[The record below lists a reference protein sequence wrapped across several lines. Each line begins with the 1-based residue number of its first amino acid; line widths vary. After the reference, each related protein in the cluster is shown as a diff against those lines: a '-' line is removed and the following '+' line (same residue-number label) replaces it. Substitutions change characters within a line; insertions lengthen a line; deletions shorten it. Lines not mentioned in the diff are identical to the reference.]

1 MTFSDQ
7 PHLHQ
12 LQEDLWQWP
21 SSRAAIMVGAGL
33 SLNTEPLPGVK
44 SRFPTWRQLVWAM
57 FDELYPKKPS
67 ETAAE
72 KQARLDHFSGINA
85 LRLASE
91 YEAAFGGRKLELL
104 IKTQNP
110 DSEHLPSSLH
120 RLLLQLPWKDVFT
133 TNYDTL
139 LERTQVSG
147 RAYQPVTT
155 ANDLTTTFSPR
166 IVKLHGSFPSQTPF
180 IITEEDYRTY
190 PDRFAPFVN
199 TVQQALIENSLV
211 LVGFSGDDP
220 NFLQWI
226 GWIRDQLGDHHA
238 PIYLVGPLSLSNAQR
253 TLLERRG
260 VTPIDLSP
268 VFSGCNPATGVH
280 AASLE
285 WFFRS
290 LLAAK
295 PQRPEKWAEAESPS
309 DPAPS
314 TLPAIIGARTESP
327 PAPVGLH
334 PEINVPLNEESVAS
348 VISRWSYER
357 KRYPGWLVAPNG
369 MRAELWEKTK
379 FWIQPIVQF
388 IEGWPSADRVLA
400 LRELNWR
407 YEVSMVPLFPESI
420 EPVEKSLNELF
431 EILASGKR
439 SRASIVSM
447 PFRNAS
453 HSDIVEAW
461 LELAFG
467 LLREARETFNARRW
481 NEIKQKIDRIVSV
494 NSTGE
499 DRCHYEETLWRVFN
513 AERIEAKNALAKW
526 NPSSSS
532 PLAAMWKAGLLAELD
547 ELSEA
552 RSLLREAL
560 RNTRTAL
567 LRQGQNIELLS
578 IEGWCTYLIFSIE
591 LVLDPRSRASVRQEF
606 LARWAELKA
615 WSCDPWSTKE
625 YFDQALS
632 GPPPKPQRS
641 GKIIVRGFD
650 SGQRTISHHWS
661 GDHVGPWLPAF
672 ACIRFFEQVGI
683 PVRLRHLNISGDA
696 LRSACEWVA
705 PFIGYW
711 SPAILVRAGKAKELK
726 NYDFMSRTGVAV
738 MQPEIAQRLHKWG
751 IEALARELSVLS
763 GRIEMGSAQESLLEI
778 LPELLSR
785 LSFRVDAAAVE
796 QSFQLALQFHRAPG
810 IRSHIRLHETCKP
823 WFKRIFDAATQ
834 RQLLEWLPALIKAP
848 FFDEAARSVIPQEHA
863 WPDPMQHFP
872 SGRGRQVLEAESEY
886 LLRNVESATDWLLKR
901 AQSESGESRR
911 RILARLLDVYQ
922 SKLMTTEQEDELG
935 KLLWAGV
942 PEDGTP
948 DLPLAYFSFLHLP
961 SPSEIDV
968 TARIRNKIL
977 ALTPIKSVVVN
988 ADGKLSFT
996 QCAWEERMI
1005 LEVSMATKPVVLLPN
1020 EAKGEVEWTQDE
1032 AKLLWARALDWWN
1045 NDKAL
1050 LSEDQGTALFGGM
1063 GEDSILATLEC
1074 FDLFLA
1080 RAVFPYMKDRTEDEW
1095 NQVLGFVSEAKDKG
1109 VCLAACRPYI
1119 LVHRPEQKAE
1129 VESQIGSGLSVGAK
1143 NAVEASSLAV
1153 RHWVHL
1159 GSAGLI
1165 EESSPN
1171 LLGDLINRVIFR
1183 RPEGIHSC
1191 IRQVSLLLVEKPD
1204 AFSWENVQLLIA
1216 SLVPWYGAIKLPADN
1231 VISGDFPVEERP
1243 DLRAL
1248 VGMLAAALAKWLSDR
1263 KPENDEPSEIS
1274 LWRKTCDQD
1283 PLPEVNRAFNSWE
1296 DFRVGSKD

>member
-1 MTFSDQ
+1 MNLPDQ
-7 PHLHQ
+7 AHLHQ
-12 LQEDLWQWP
+12 LQDELWQWP
-21 SSRAAIMVGAGL
+21 SSRAAVMVGAGF

-57 FDELYPKKPS
+57 FDELYPTNPN
-67 ETAAE
+67 ETPAD
-72 KQARLDHFSGINA
+72 KQARREHFSVINA

-91 YEAAFGGRKLELL
+91 YEAAFGRRKLELL
-104 IKTQNP
+104 IKNRNP
-110 DSEHLPSSLH
+110 DSQHLPSPLH
-120 RLLLQLPWKDVFT
+120 QLLLQLPWKDVFT

-139 LERTQVSG
+139 LERTEVSG
-147 RAYQPVTT
+147 RAYQPVIS

-226 GWIRDQLGDHHA
+226 GWIRDQLGCHHA
-238 PIYLVGPLSLSNAQR
+238 PIYLVGPLSLSIAQR

-268 VFSGCNPATGVH
+268 VFSGTNPAVGVH

-285 WFFRS
+285 WFFRC

-295 PQRPEKWAEAESPS
+295 PQRPEQWAEAESPS
-309 DPAPS
+309 EPTPS
-314 TLPAIIGARTESP
+314 NLPAIICARTESP

-334 PEINVPLNEESVAS
+334 PEINGPLTEESVAS
-348 VISRWSYER
+348 VVSRWGFER
-357 KRYPGWLVAPNG
+357 MRYPGWLVAPNT
-369 MRAELWEKTK
+369 MRSEVWEKTK
-379 FWIQPIVQF
+379 LWIQPIVQF
-388 IEGWPSADRVLA
+388 IAGWPSADRVLA

-407 YEVSMVPLFPESI
+407 YEVSMVPLFSESI
-420 EPVEKSLNELF
+420 QPIENAIDEVF
-431 EILASGKR
+431 EILASGAR
-439 SRASIVSM
+439 SSASISSM
-447 PFRNAS
+447 PFRYAS
-453 HSDIVEAW
+453 HGDIIEAW

-467 LLREARETFNARRW
+467 ILREARETFNAQRW
-481 NEIKQKIDRIVSV
+481 HEIKRKIDLIVST
-494 NSTGE
+494 NSTGA
-499 DRCHYEETLWRVFN
+499 DRCYYEEALWCVSN
-513 AERIEAKNALAKW
+513 AERVDAKKALARW
-526 NPSSSS
+526 HPSPSS
-532 PLAAMWKAGLLAELD
+532 PLAAMWKAGILAELD

-560 RNTRTAL
+560 RNARNAL

-591 LVLDPRSRASVRQEF
+591 LVLDPSSRASVRQEF
-606 LARWAELKA
+606 HARWAELKA

-625 YFDQALS
+625 YFNEALS
-632 GPPPKPQRS
+632 GPPPSPQRN

-650 SGQRTISHHWS
+650 SGERTISHHWS
-661 GDHVGPWLPAF
+661 RDHVGPWLPAF
-672 ACIRFFEQVGI
+672 AYIRFFEQVGI

-726 NYDFMSRTGVAV
+726 TYNFMSRTGVAA

-751 IEALARELSVLS
+751 IEALGRELSVLS
-763 GRIEMGSAQESLLEI
+763 GRIDLGSAQESLLEI

-785 LSFRVDAAAVE
+785 LMFKVDAGAVE
-796 QSFQLALQFHRAPG
+796 QAFQLALQFHRAPG
-810 IRSHIRLHETCKP
+810 VRSHIRLHETCKP
-823 WFKRIFDAATQ
+823 WFKRIFEAATQ
-834 RQLLEWLPALIKAP
+834 RQLLKWLPALIRAP
-848 FFDEAARSVIPQEHA
+848 FFDEDTQSLIPQQHA

-872 SGRGRQVLEAESEY
+872 CSRGRQAVKAESEH

-901 AQSESGESRR
+901 AQSESGEARR

-935 KLLWAGV
+935 RLMWAGV

-961 SPSEIDV
+961 SPSDIDV
-968 TARIRNKIL
+968 AGRVRNKLL
-977 ALTPIKSVVVN
+977 ALTPVKSVSFN
-988 ADGKLSFT
+988 SDGKLSFT
-996 QCAWEERMI
+996 QGPWQEQVI
-1005 LEVSMATKPVVLLPN
+1005 LEVSMATKPLVLLPD
-1020 EAKGEVEWTQDE
+1020 EAKGEIEWTADE
-1032 AKLLWARALDWWN
+1032 AKLLWSNALDWWN

-1050 LSEDQGTALFGGM
+1050 LNEVRGDDLFGGM
-1063 GEDSILATLEC
+1063 GKDSIFATLER

-1080 RAVFPYMKDRTEDEW
+1080 RAVFPYMKGRPDAEWTE
-1095 NQVLGFVSEAKDKG
+1095 VLDFVSEANDKG
-1109 VCLAACRPYI
+1109 VCLARCQPYI
-1119 LVHRPEQKAE
+1119 LVHRPERKAE
-1129 VESQIGSGLSVGAK
+1129 VEHIIKSGLAEGTEKTVGAC
-1143 NAVEASSLAV
+1143 SLAI
-1153 RHWVHL
+1153 RHWIHL
-1159 GSAGLI
+1159 AGAGII
-1165 EESSPN
+1165 EEPSYN
-1171 LLGDLINRVIFR
+1171 LLGKLINRVVFR

-1191 IRQVSLLLVEKPD
+1191 IRQVSLLLFEKPN
-1204 AFSWENVQLLIA
+1204 AFSCESIQLLIA
-1216 SLVPWYGAIKLPADN
+1216 SLVPWHVAIILPAEN
-1231 VISGDFPVEERP
+1231 GIGGDFPVEERP

-1248 VGMLAAALAKWLSDR
+1248 VGSLAAALSKWLSVNR
-1263 KPENDEPSEIS
+1263 PESADPSEVS
-1274 LWRKTCDQD
+1274 LWREACDLD
-1283 PLPEVNRAFNSWE
+1283 PLPEVNRAFSAWD
-1296 DFRVGSKD
+1296 DFRVGP